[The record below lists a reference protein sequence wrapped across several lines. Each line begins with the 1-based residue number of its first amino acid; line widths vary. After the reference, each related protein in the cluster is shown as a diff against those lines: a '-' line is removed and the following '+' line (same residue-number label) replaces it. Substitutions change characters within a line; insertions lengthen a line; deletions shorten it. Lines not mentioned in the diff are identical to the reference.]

1 MNSLSGDDDLAA
13 RCFGL
18 CQALVSQNRSFS
30 LALTVGSFS
39 FSLDTR
45 ELASNNQKAEKK
57 MKKKKPS
64 PSTIRRSVR
73 RKEEFLKKKALT
85 PPARTPSDSSG
96 KKEPGFVL
104 PVQPKESGSTPLS
117 RPPRILPSPSPSSG
131 RRRVTSCAGR
141 LEVPAVLNPA
151 LSLDGESSLPPPTP
165 SHHAPSSEAE
175 VDVGECD
182 RDNVTRFCEIYP
194 VPPKSVRSSISK
206 LGRGFFVEIDK
217 KTANF
222 VYEFENGEL
231 YEF

>member
-1 MNSLSGDDDLAA
+1 MAA

-96 KKEPGFVL
+96 KKNQDLSSQFNQKSPDQPLSLVHLALSPRHPRHPGGVGLRRVRADWKCQWYSTPPSAWTENPLCPLLLLPITHHLVRRKLTSASAIETMSPGFVRSTL
-104 PVQPKESGSTPLS
+104 CHPRVSGAASQNWVVDFLS
-117 RPPRILPSPSPSSG
+117 R
-131 RRRVTSCAGR
+131 
-141 LEVPAVLNPA
+141 
-151 LSLDGESSLPPPTP
+151 
-165 SHHAPSSEAE
+165 
-175 VDVGECD
+175 
-182 RDNVTRFCEIYP
+182 
-194 VPPKSVRSSISK
+194 
-206 LGRGFFVEIDK
+206 
-217 KTANF
+217 
-222 VYEFENGEL
+222 
-231 YEF
+231 